1 MMNLNFS
8 IGFLLCIAMLGIVIM
23 LYFYDPDIFISRYI
37 IRTARIKFFFKSRFG
52 KSGKAYKEK
61 WHKLRT
67 TIECCEEAISKYVN
81 KKNLSTLQDDETLR
95 DLLIVYRDLLNMYES
110 DDSELTLEMIEE
122 ALCKVQNLYFPDM
135 DPYYDNYEMEEA
147 I

>member
-37 IRTARIKFFFKSRFG
+37 IRTAKIKFFFKSRFG
-52 KSGKAYKEK
+52 KSGKAHKEK
-61 WHKLRT
+61 WAKLRM
-67 TIECCEEAISKYVN
+67 TIGCCEEAISKYVN

-95 DLLIVYRDLLNMYES
+95 DLLIVYRELLDMRES

-135 DPYYDNYEMEEA
+135 DPYYDNYDMEEA

>member
-1 MMNLNFS
+1 MMSLSFS
-8 IGFLLCIAMLGIVIM
+8 IGFTLCIALLVMVLL

-37 IRTARIKFFFKSRFG
+37 IRSSKIKFFLRSSFG

-67 TIECCEEAISKYVN
+67 TINSCEAAISKYVN
-81 KKNLSTLQDDETLR
+81 KKNLSTLQNDETLAN
-95 DLLIVYRDLLNMYES
+95 LLIVYRELLDMYKS
-110 DDSELTLEMIEE
+110 ADSEVSLEMIQE
-122 ALCKVQNLYFPDM
+122 AKYKIEDLYFPDM
-135 DPYYDNYEMEEA
+135 DPYYEYDMEEA

>member
-1 MMNLNFS
+1 MMSLSFS
-8 IGFLLCIAMLGIVIM
+8 IGFTLCIALLVMVLL

-37 IRTARIKFFFKSRFG
+37 IQSSKIKFFLRSSFG

-67 TIECCEEAISKYVN
+67 TINSCEVAISKYVN
-81 KKNLSTLQDDETLR
+81 KKNLSTLQNDETLAN
-95 DLLIVYRDLLNMYES
+95 LLIVYRELLDMYKS
-110 DDSELTLEMIEE
+110 ADSEVSLEMIQE
-122 ALCKVQNLYFPDM
+122 AKYKIEDLYFPDM
-135 DPYYDNYEMEEA
+135 DPYYEYDMEEA

>member
-1 MMNLNFS
+1 MSLSFS
-8 IGFLLCIAMLGIVIM
+8 IGFTICIALLGMVLL

-37 IRTARIKFFFKSRFG
+37 IRTSKIKYFFKSRFG

-61 WHKLRT
+61 WDKLRM
-67 TIECCEEAISKYVN
+67 TIGCCEESISKYVN

-95 DLLIVYRDLLNMYES
+95 DLLIVYRELLDMRES

-122 ALCKVQNLYFPDM
+122 AFCKVQNLYFPDM
-135 DPYYDNYEMEEA
+135 DPYYDNYDMEEA

>member
-8 IGFLLCIAMLGIVIM
+8 VGLSICIALQGIMLL
-23 LYFYDPDIFISRYI
+23 LYFYDPDIFISRYL
-37 IRTARIKFFFKSRFG
+37 IRISKIKFFLRSSFG
-52 KSGKAYKEK
+52 KSGKAHKEK

-81 KKNLSTLQDDETLR
+81 KKNLSTLQDDETLKN
-95 DLLIVYRDLLNMYES
+95 LLIVYRELLDMNES
-110 DDSELTLEMIEE
+110 ADSELSLEMIQE
-122 ALCKVQNLYFPDM
+122 AKYKVEDLYLPAM
-135 DPYYDNYEMEEA
+135 DPYYEYDMEDA

>member
-1 MMNLNFS
+1 MMSLSFS
-8 IGFLLCIAMLGIVIM
+8 IGFTLCIALLGMVLL

-37 IRTARIKFFFKSRFG
+37 IRTAKIKFFFKSRFG

-67 TIECCEEAISKYVN
+67 TINSCEEAISKYVN
-81 KKNLSTLQDDETLR
+81 KKNLSTLQNDETLAN
-95 DLLIVYRDLLNMYES
+95 LLIVYRELLDMYKS
-110 DDSELTLEMIEE
+110 ADSEVSLEMIQE
-122 ALCKVQNLYFPDM
+122 AKYKIEDLYFPDM
-135 DPYYDNYEMEEA
+135 DPYYEYDMEEA

>member
-1 MMNLNFS
+1 MMSLSFS
-8 IGFLLCIAMLGIVIM
+8 IGFTLCIALLGMVLL

-37 IRTARIKFFFKSRFG
+37 IRSSKIKFFLRSSFG

-67 TIECCEEAISKYVN
+67 TINSCEEAISKYVN
-81 KKNLSTLQDDETLR
+81 KKNLSTLQNDETLAN
-95 DLLIVYRDLLNMYES
+95 LLIVYRELLDMYKS
-110 DDSELTLEMIEE
+110 ADSEVSLEMIQE
-122 ALCKVQNLYFPDM
+122 AKYKIEDLYFPDM
-135 DPYYDNYEMEEA
+135 APYYEYDMEEA

>member
-1 MMNLNFS
+1 MMSLSFS
-8 IGFLLCIAMLGIVIM
+8 IGFTICIALLGMVLL

-37 IRTARIKFFFKSRFG
+37 IRSSKIKFFLRSSFG

-61 WHKLRT
+61 WYKLRT
-67 TIECCEEAISKYVN
+67 TINSCEEAISKYVN
-81 KKNLSTLQDDETLR
+81 KKNLSTLQNDETLAN
-95 DLLIVYRDLLNMYES
+95 LLIVFRELLDMRES

-135 DPYYDNYEMEEA
+135 DPYYDNFDMEEA

>member
-8 IGFLLCIAMLGIVIM
+8 VGLSICIALQGIMLL
-23 LYFYDPDIFISRYI
+23 LYFYDPDIFISRYL
-37 IRTARIKFFFKSRFG
+37 IRTSKIKFFLSSSFG
-52 KSGKAYKEK
+52 KSGKAHKEK

-81 KKNLSTLQDDETLR
+81 KKNLSTLQDDETLKN
-95 DLLIVYRDLLNMYES
+95 LLIVYRELLDMNES
-110 DDSELTLEMIEE
+110 ADSELSLEMIQE
-122 ALCKVQNLYFPDM
+122 AKYKVEDLYFPAM
-135 DPYYDNYEMEEA
+135 DPYYEYDMEEA

>member
-1 MMNLNFS
+1 MTLNFS
-8 IGFLLCIAMLGIVIM
+8 IGLLICIAMLGIVIM

-37 IRTARIKFFFKSRFG
+37 IRTAKIKFFFKSRFG

-61 WHKLRT
+61 WDKLRM
-67 TIECCEEAISKYVN
+67 TIGCCEEAISKYVN

-95 DLLIVYRDLLNMYES
+95 GLLIVYRELLDMRES

-122 ALCKVQNLYFPDM
+122 AHCKVQNLYFPEM
-135 DPYYDNYEMEEA
+135 DPYYNNYDMEEA

>member
-8 IGFLLCIAMLGIVIM
+8 IVFLLCIAMLGIVIM

-37 IRTARIKFFFKSRFG
+37 IRTAKIKFFFKSRFG

-61 WHKLRT
+61 WGKLRS
-67 TIECCEEAISKYVN
+67 TISSCEEAISKYVN
-81 KKNLSTLQDDETLR
+81 KKNLSTLQDDETLKN
-95 DLLIVYRDLLNMYES
+95 LLIVYRELLDMNQS
-110 DDSELTLEMIEE
+110 ADSELSLEMIQE
-122 ALCKVQNLYFPDM
+122 AKYKVEDLYFPAM
-135 DPYYDNYEMEEA
+135 DPYYEYDMEEA

>member
-1 MMNLNFS
+1 MNLNFS
-8 IGFLLCIAMLGIVIM
+8 IGLLLCIAMLGIVIM

-37 IRTARIKFFFKSRFG
+37 IRTSKIKYFLKSHFG
-52 KSGKAYKEK
+52 KSGKEWKEK
-61 WHKLRT
+61 WHELRF
-67 TIECCEEAISKYVN
+67 TIDCCQEAISKYVN

-135 DPYYDNYEMEEA
+135 DPYYDNYDMEEA